1 MPPAAPYGL
10 LQPGGSL
17 RDGKRTHERI
27 CEDTD
32 EINKMMYG
40 VGLLFVAV
48 ATVEGQLAD
57 LLFYLS
63 GRSTV

>member
-17 RDGKRTHERI
+17 RDGERTRERR

-32 EINKMMYG
+32 EINKMMYR

-48 ATVEGQLAD
+48 ATVEGQIVD
-57 LLFYLS
+57 LLFYLL